1 MTQPMLENNAKD
13 LNYGELPEVW
23 RVPKIEGFSRRKT
36 LYDYQRDALEN
47 AARALYRFYGE
58 GENPWRLGESPQANR
73 RRKRRFAQSVYM
85 EPTIMPFGIKEYE
98 SEADRRN
105 QRRNPVFKIL
115 SEYMDPQGDAIYYY
129 QLINRMCFWM
139 ATGSGKTLVMV
150 KIIEYLRHLKE
161 RQQIPP
167 HNILVLAPSEHLIKQ
182 IRLTI
187 EEFNEEGLN
196 IDLVPLREFGK
207 ARQARL
213 GDVETVYYHRSDNL
227 SDVQKDALTDY
238 RLYENGGKWFV
249 LLDEAHKGGK
259 DDSKRQAYYALM
271 AREGFL
277 FNFSATFTDPEDI
290 VTTVKKYNLQE
301 FIQNGH
307 GKNIYLNES
316 EYRAFKNRSREISG
330 EKKKQIVLKS
340 LITLAHVSRQ
350 VARLRQD
357 TGNDEIY
364 HLPLMLT
371 LVNSVNTNIEDDSN
385 DLWAFFQVL
394 RQIAEGKIDEMLFNA
409 ARDELL
415 QDWRGAQLLFGGG
428 GKADETLIGD
438 DPASVENMTISDLR
452 EKVFLSRDQGR
463 LQFIRGREANRELA
477 FQLINA
483 DRPFAMFRIGDTA
496 NWHNEFL
503 KGFEETTALQE
514 QGFFDSLETSDI
526 TILMGSRA
534 FFESWDSKR
543 PNIINFINIGGSGA
557 KKFVVQAVG
566 RGVRIEPLPNER
578 RRLGSLA
585 LQKQGVLQDCVG
597 KVGPLETLFL
607 FATNRAAINSV
618 LEGMDA
624 ERGGGYERVTGFKR
638 AKRPEVNGKEMPLLV
653 PEYQQEADKRV
664 KAKFTLGENTLAR
677 FRRWLDNT
685 PDSVFVVRDGLTPQ
699 QINSLREEAK
709 ERDNFRIN
717 QDKEYDSLPF
727 LQERLLSHLSVNAQ
741 TAKGVRALNEQEGN
755 EDIVH
760 FREVRA
766 NLRSEELKA
775 LNEKIKKVA
784 QGSVEEDEYNS
795 LLRKHWNG
803 EISRDEFKAY
813 TQGQSEDSFTPGRSE
828 DSSRSLKI
836 KHVADHYYLPMVTA
850 SKPEIADFIKHII
863 KVKSEVTFLNAL
875 DEWLQDEGNKPQ
887 WDAWMFSKIDESLD
901 KVHIPYFDEKVN
913 EYRRFL
919 PDFVFWMCKGDQY
932 QIVFADPKGVAHA
945 SSYRKIDGYEAL
957 FEEQGQCREFSTR
970 FPLAK
975 NVKVKLLLFN
985 PDPDQSPSRKYARY
999 WRDHGH
1005 PEAVFD

>member
-1 MTQPMLENNAKD
+1 MKPILENIEKN

-23 RVPKIEGFSRRKT
+23 RVPEIERFSRRKT
-36 LYDYQRDALEN
+36 LYDYQRSALEN

-58 GENPWRLGESPQANR
+58 EKPWQPGESPQANGE
-73 RRKRRFAQSVYM
+73 RKRLFVRSVYTD
-85 EPTIMPFGIKEYE
+85 PTIGCFGIEEYE
-98 SEADRRN
+98 SEAGRGSQRRKRRRNQREN

-115 SEYMDPQGDAIYYY
+115 SECMDPQGGAISYA

-161 RQQIPP
+161 RQQIPS

-213 GDVETVYYHRSDNL
+213 GDAETVYYHRSDNL

-277 FNFSATFTDPEDI
+277 FNFSATFTDREDI

-316 EYRAFKNRSREISG
+316 EYRAFKNRGKEVSG

-340 LITLAHVSRQ
+340 LITLAHVSSQ
-350 VARLRQD
+350 IARLRQD
-357 TGNDEIY
+357 AGNDEIY

-371 LVNSVNTNIEDDSN
+371 LVHSVNTAIEDDSN

-394 RQIAEGKIDEMLFNA
+394 RQIAEGEIDETLFNA

-415 QDWRGAQLLFGGG
+415 RDWRVAQLLFSTD
-428 GKADETLIGD
+428 GKAEKTLVGD

-452 EKVFLSRDQGR
+452 EKVFLSRHQGK
-463 LQFIRGREANRELA
+463 LQIIRGKESNKELA
-477 FQLINA
+477 FQLVNA
-483 DRPFAMFRIGDTA
+483 DRPFAMFRIGDA
-496 NWHNEFL
+496 SKWRNEFL
-503 KGFEETTALQE
+503 VGFEETTALRE
-514 QGFFDSLETSDI
+514 QSFFDSLETSDI

-543 PNIINFINIGGSGA
+543 PNIINFINIGGSDA

-566 RGVRIEPLPNER
+566 RGVRIEPLPNQR
-578 RRLGSLA
+578 RRLASLA
-585 LQKQGVLQDCVG
+585 LQDQGVLQDCAG

-607 FATNRAAINSV
+607 FATNRNAINSV

-624 ERGGGYERVTGFKR
+624 ERSSNYERVTGFKR
-638 AKRPEVNGKEMPLLV
+638 AKRPEINGKEMPLLV

-664 KAKFTLGENTLAR
+664 KAKFTLSENTLAR

-685 PDSVFVVRDGLTPQ
+685 PDSVFVVRDGLTLR
-699 QINSLREEAK
+699 QINSLREEAQ

-717 QDKEYDSLPF
+717 QDKEYASLPF

-741 TAKGVRALNEQEGN
+741 TAKGMRALNEQEGH

-766 NLRSEELKA
+766 NLGNQELEA
-775 LNEKIKKVA
+775 LNEKIKMVA
-784 QGSVEEDEYNS
+784 QSVVSEEE
-795 LLRKHWNG
+795 RKELANQYRKQ
-803 EISRDEFKAY
+803 EISWDEFKAY
-813 TQGQSEDSFTPGRSE
+813 TQSEDSFDG
-828 DSSRSLKI
+828 LKI

-850 SKPEIADFIKHII
+850 SDPAKADFIKHII
-863 KVKSEVTFLNAL
+863 TVESEVSFLNEL
-875 DEWLQDEGNKPQ
+875 DQWLRNNTPQ

-901 KVHIPYFDEKVN
+901 KVHIPYFDEAVN

-932 QIVFADPKGVAHA
+932 QIVFVDPKGVAHA

-957 FEEQGQCREFSTR
+957 FEKQGQCREFSTR

-975 NVKVKLLLFN
+975 NVRVKLLLFN
-985 PDPDQSPSRKYARY
+985 PGPDQQGPPQKYARY
-999 WRDHGH
+999 WRDH
-1005 PEAVFD
+1005 PEAIFA

>member
-1 MTQPMLENNAKD
+1 MTQPILENNAKN
-13 LNYGELPEVW
+13 LNYGDLPEVW
-23 RVPKIEGFSRRKT
+23 RVPKIERFSRRKT

-58 GENPWRLGESPQANR
+58 EKPWQPGESPQANG
-73 RRKRRFAQSVYM
+73 RRKMRFVQSVYTDLSF
-85 EPTIMPFGIKEYE
+85 EIKEYE
-98 SEADRRN
+98 NEADRRN
-105 QRRNPVFKIL
+105 LRKNPVFKIL
-115 SEYMDPQGDAIYYY
+115 SEYMDPQGGAISYQ

-161 RQQIPP
+161 RQQLPP

-207 ARQARL
+207 VRQARL

-259 DDSKRQAYYALM
+259 EDSKRQAYYALM

-277 FNFSATFTDPEDI
+277 FNFSATFTDEEDI

-316 EYRAFKNRSREISG
+316 EYQAFRDRGREVGG
-330 EKKKQIVLKS
+330 EKKKLIVLKS

-350 VARLRQD
+350 GARLRQD
-357 TGNDEIY
+357 AGNDEIY

-371 LVNSVNTNIEDDSN
+371 LVNSVNTDIEDSN
-385 DLWAFFQVL
+385 DLWVFFQVL
-394 RQIAEGKIDEMLFNA
+394 RQIAEGEIDKTLFNA

-415 QDWRGAQLLFGGG
+415 QDWRGAQLLFDRD
-428 GKADETLIGD
+428 GKADKTLVGD
-438 DPASVENMTISDLR
+438 DPASVENMTIPDLR
-452 EKVFLSRDQGR
+452 EKVFLSRHQGK
-463 LQFIRGREANRELA
+463 LQIIRGKESNKELA

-483 DRPFAMFRIGDTA
+483 DRPFAMFRIGDA
-496 NWHNEFL
+496 SKWRNEFL
-503 KGFEETTALQE
+503 VGFEVTDALQE

-543 PNIINFINIGGSGA
+543 PNIINFINIGASDA

-566 RGVRIEPLPNER
+566 RGVRIEPLPNKR
-578 RRLGSLA
+578 RRLASLA
-585 LQKQGVLQDCVG
+585 PQDQGVLQDCAG

-607 FATNRAAINSV
+607 FATNRAAIKSV
-618 LEGMDA
+618 LDGIDA
-624 ERGGGYERVTGFKR
+624 ERGRGYELVTGFKR
-638 AKRPEVNGKEMPLLV
+638 AKRPEVNGNSMPLLV
-653 PEYQQEADKRV
+653 PEYQREADRRV

-699 QINSLREEAK
+699 QVNSLREEAK
-709 ERDNFRIN
+709 TRDNFRIN
-717 QDKEYDSLPF
+717 PDKEYASLPF
-727 LQERLLSHLSVNAQ
+727 LQERLLSHLFVNAQ
-741 TAKGVRALNEQEGN
+741 TAKGMRELNEQEGH

-766 NLRSEELKA
+766 NLEDYRLNELK
-775 LNEKIKKVA
+775 KRIKQVA
-784 QGSVEEDEYNS
+784 QGGVSEEKRQELAIQYTNQ
-795 LLRKHWNG
+795 
-803 EISRDEFKAY
+803 EISWEEFSEK
-813 TQGQSEDSFTPGRSE
+813 TSGQSESEVESIPG
-828 DSSRSLKI
+828 LKI
-836 KHVADHYYLPMVTA
+836 KHVADHYYLPMVMA
-850 SKPEIADFIKHII
+850 EAGVADFIKHIV
-863 KVKSEVTFLNAL
+863 KVESEVRFLNAL
-875 DEWLQDEGNKPQ
+875 DKWLQGEGDNLQ
-887 WDAWMFSKIDESLD
+887 WDAWMFSKIDEALD

-919 PDFVFWMCKGDQY
+919 PDFVFWMCKDDQY
-932 QIVFADPKGVAHA
+932 QIVFVDPKGVAHA
-945 SSYRKIDGYEAL
+945 SSYRKIDGYAAL
-957 FEEQGQCREFSTR
+957 FEEQGQCREFSTP
-970 FPLAK
+970 FALAK

-985 PDPDQSPSRKYARY
+985 PDPDQGPSQRYASY
-999 WRDHGH
+999 WRDH

>member
-1 MTQPMLENNAKD
+1 MTQPVLEDNAKG

-23 RVPKIEGFSRRKT
+23 RVPKIEGFSRHKT

-47 AARALYRFYGE
+47 AARVLYLFYE
-58 GENPWRLGESPQANR
+58 KNRQPNEPPQTSA
-73 RRKRRFAQSVYM
+73 RRKRRFVESVYAWR
-85 EPTIMPFGIKEYE
+85 TIMPFGIEEYE
-98 SEADRRN
+98 TEADRRN

-115 SEYMDPQGDAIYYY
+115 SEYMDPQGGAISYA

-238 RLYENGGKWFV
+238 RRYENGGKWFV

-277 FNFSATFTDPEDI
+277 FNFSATFTDDEDI

-316 EYRAFKNRSREISG
+316 EYRAFKNRGKEVGG

-340 LITLAHVSRQ
+340 LITLAHVSKQ
-350 VARLRQD
+350 IARLRQD
-357 TGNDEIY
+357 TGDDEIY

-371 LVNSVNTNIEDDSN
+371 LVNSVNTSIEDDSN
-385 DLWAFFQVL
+385 DLWVFFQVL
-394 RQIAEGKIDEMLFNA
+394 RQIAEGGIDETLFNA

-428 GKADETLIGD
+428 GKVDETLIGGD
-438 DPASVENMTISDLR
+438 RDAVASMTVEDLR
-452 EKVFLSRDQGR
+452 EKVFLSRHQGK
-463 LQFIRGREANRELA
+463 LQIIRGKESNKELA

-483 DRPFAMFRIGDTA
+483 DRPFAMFRIGDTSR
-496 NWHNEFL
+496 WRNEFL
-503 KGFEETTALQE
+503 VGFEETTALQE

-543 PNIINFINIGGSGA
+543 PNIINFINIGGSDA

-578 RRLGSLA
+578 RRLGSLSPQA
-585 LQKQGVLQDCVG
+585 QGVLQDCVG

-624 ERGGGYERVTGFKR
+624 ERGSSYERVTGFKR
-638 AKRPEVNGKEMPLLV
+638 AKRPKVNGKEMPLLV
-653 PEYQQEADKRV
+653 PEYQQEAGKRM

-677 FRRWLDNT
+677 FKRWLDNT

-741 TAKGVRALNEQEGN
+741 TAKGMRALNEQEGN

-766 NLRSEELKA
+766 NLEDYKLND
-775 LNEKIKKVA
+775 LNEMIKKVA
-784 QGSVEEDEYNS
+784 QGRVEGEEYNS
-795 LLRKHWNG
+795 LLRKHLDG
-803 EISRDEFKAY
+803 EISRDEFEAY
-813 TQGQSEDSFTPGRSE
+813 AFGKSEVSFGNLT
-828 DSSRSLKI
+828 I

-850 SKPEIADFIKHII
+850 SEPARADFIKHIV
-863 KVKSEVTFLNAL
+863 KVKSEVDFLNAL
-875 DEWLQDEGNKPQ
+875 DQWLQDESNKPQ

-957 FEEQGQCREFSTR
+957 FEAQGQCREFSTR

-999 WRDHGH
+999 WRDH
-1005 PEAVFD
+1005 PKAIFA

>member
-1 MTQPMLENNAKD
+1 MTQPILENNAKG

-23 RVPKIEGFSRRKT
+23 RVPAIERFSRRKT

-58 GENPWRLGESPQANR
+58 EKPWRLGESPQGNR
-73 RRKRRFAQSVYM
+73 DRKRWFVRSVYTR
-85 EPTIMPFGIKEYE
+85 PTIMPFEIKEYE
-98 SEADRRN
+98 NEADRRN
-105 QRRNPVFKIL
+105 QRKNPVFKIL
-115 SEYMDPQGDAIYYY
+115 SEYMDPQGNAIDYY

-196 IDLVPLREFGK
+196 IDFVPLREFGET
-207 ARQARL
+207 RQARL

-259 DDSKRQAYYALM
+259 DDSKCQAYYALM

-277 FNFSATFTDPEDI
+277 FNFSATFTDKEDI

-316 EYRAFKNRSREISG
+316 EYQAFRNRSKEISG
-330 EKKKQIVLKS
+330 KQKKQIVLKS
-340 LITLAHVSRQ
+340 LITLAHVSKQ

-357 TGNDEIY
+357 TGDDDIY

-371 LVNSVNTNIEDDSN
+371 LVNSVNTAIEDDSN
-385 DLWAFFQVL
+385 DLWVFFQVL
-394 RQIAEGKIDEMLFNA
+394 RQIAEGEIDETLFNA

-415 QDWRGAQLLFGGG
+415 QDWGRAQLLFGGG
-428 GKADETLIGD
+428 GKAEETLIGED
-438 DPASVENMTISDLR
+438 LDAVTSMTIEDLR
-452 EKVFLSRDQGR
+452 EKVFLSRRKGK
-463 LQFIRGREANRELA
+463 LQIIRGRESDKELA

-483 DRPFAMFRIGDTA
+483 DRPFAMFRIGDTSR
-496 NWHNEFL
+496 WRNEFL
-503 KGFEETTALQE
+503 EDFEETDALQE

-543 PNIINFINIGGSGA
+543 PNIINFINIGGSDA

-585 LQKQGVLQDCVG
+585 PQKQGVLQDCAG

-607 FATNRAAINSV
+607 FATNRNAINSV
-618 LEGMDA
+618 LDGMDA
-624 ERGGGYERVTGFKR
+624 ERGSAYERVTGFKR
-638 AKRPEVNGKEMPLLV
+638 AKRPQVNGKEMPLLV

-699 QINSLREEAK
+699 QINSLREGVK
-709 ERDNFRIN
+709 ERDNFHIN

-741 TAKGVRALNEQEGN
+741 TAKGMRALNEQEGN

-766 NLRSEELKA
+766 NLDKYQ
-775 LNEKIKKVA
+775 LNDLEKTIKRVA
-784 QGSVEEDEYNS
+784 QGRVGEDEYNS
-795 LLRKHWNG
+795 LLRKHWDG
-803 EISRDEFKAY
+803 EISRDEFEAY
-813 TQGQSEDSFTPGRSE
+813 TQQGQSEGSFRELT
-828 DSSRSLKI
+828 I

-850 SKPEIADFIKHII
+850 SESAKADFIKHIV
-863 KVKSEVTFLNAL
+863 KVESEVTFLNAL
-875 DEWLQDEGNKPQ
+875 DKWLQGEGNTPQ

-901 KVHIPYFDEKVN
+901 NVHIPYFDEKVN

-919 PDFVFWMCKGDQY
+919 PDFVFWMCKDDQY
-932 QIVFADPKGVAHA
+932 QIVFVDPKGVAHA

-985 PDPDQSPSRKYARY
+985 PDPDQNPSRKYARY
-999 WRDHGH
+999 WRDH
-1005 PEAVFD
+1005 PEAIFD

>member
-1 MTQPMLENNAKD
+1 MTQPILEDNAKG

-23 RVPKIEGFSRRKT
+23 RVPEIERFSLRKT

-58 GENPWRLGESPQANR
+58 EKPWRLGESPRANR
-73 RRKRRFAQSVYM
+73 DRKRRFVQSVYAGH
-85 EPTIMPFGIKEYE
+85 TIMPFEIKEYE
-98 SEADRRN
+98 NEADRRN

-115 SEYMDPQGDAIYYY
+115 SEYMDPQGDAIDYY

-207 ARQARL
+207 TRQARL

-277 FNFSATFTDPEDI
+277 FNFSATFTDKEDI
-290 VTTVKKYNLQE
+290 ITTVKKYNLQE

-316 EYRAFKNRSREISG
+316 EYQAFKNRGKEVGG

-340 LITLAHVSRQ
+340 LITLAHASRQ
-350 VARLRQD
+350 VARLRQE
-357 TGNDEIY
+357 TENDEIY

-385 DLWAFFQVL
+385 DLWVFFQVL
-394 RQIAEGKIDEMLFNA
+394 RQIAEGKIDKMLFNA

-415 QDWRGAQLLFGGG
+415 QDWRGAQLLFGGS
-428 GKADETLIGD
+428 GKADEETLIGD

-452 EKVFLSRDQGR
+452 EKVFLSRRQGR
-463 LQFIRGREANRELA
+463 LQIIRGKESDKELA

-483 DRPFAMFRIGDTA
+483 DRPFAMFRIGDTSR
-496 NWHNEFL
+496 WRNEFL

-543 PNIINFINIGGSGA
+543 PNIINFINIGGSDA

-585 LQKQGVLQDCVG
+585 PQKQGVLQACAG

-607 FATNRAAINSV
+607 FATNRNAINSV
-618 LEGMDA
+618 LDGMDA
-624 ERGGGYERVTGFKR
+624 ERGSNYERVTGFKR

-664 KAKFTLGENTLAR
+664 KTKFTLGENTLAR

-699 QINSLREEAK
+699 QINSLREEVK

-741 TAKGVRALNEQEGN
+741 TAKGMRALNEQEGN

-766 NLRSEELKA
+766 NLGSQALET
-775 LNEKIKKVA
+775 LNEKIRKVA
-784 QGSVEEDEYNS
+784 QGRVEGDEYNS
-795 LLRKHWNG
+795 LLRKHLEG
-803 EISRDEFKAY
+803 EISRDEFEAY
-813 TQGQSEDSFTPGRSE
+813 TQGQPEASFDER
-828 DSSRSLKI
+828 LKI
-836 KHVADHYYLPMVTA
+836 KHVAAHYYLPMVTA
-850 SKPEIADFIKHII
+850 SEPARADFIKHII
-863 KVKSEVTFLNAL
+863 KVESEVTFLNAL
-875 DEWLQDEGNKPQ
+875 DEWLQGEGNTPQ
-887 WDAWMFSKIDESLD
+887 WDAWMFSKLDESLD
-901 KVHIPYFDEKVN
+901 KVHIPYFDGKVN

-919 PDFVFWMCKGDQY
+919 PDFVFWMCKDDQY
-932 QIVFADPKGVAHA
+932 QIVFVDPKGVAHA
-945 SSYRKIDGYEAL
+945 SSYHKIDGYEAL

>member
-1 MTQPMLENNAKD
+1 MKPILENNAKG

-23 RVPKIEGFSRRKT
+23 RVQEIERFSRRKT

-47 AARALYRFYGE
+47 AARVLYRFYGE
-58 GENPWRLGESPQANR
+58 GENPWRPGESPQDNKK
-73 RRKRRFAQSVYM
+73 RKRQFAQSVYM
-85 EPTIMPFGIKEYE
+85 DTIKHFGIEEYE
-98 SEADRRN
+98 NKTDRRN
-105 QRRNPVFKIL
+105 LRRNPVFKIL
-115 SEYMDPQGDAIYYY
+115 SEYMDPQGGAISYA

-161 RQQIPP
+161 RQQIPF

-196 IDLVPLREFGK
+196 IELVPLREFGK

-238 RLYENGGKWFV
+238 RRYENGGKWFV

-277 FNFSATFTDPEDI
+277 FNFSATFTDDEDI

-316 EYRAFKNRSREISG
+316 EYQAFKNRGEEISG
-330 EKKKQIVLKS
+330 KKKKQIVLKS
-340 LITLAHVSRQ
+340 LITLAHVSKQ
-350 VARLRQD
+350 AAQLRQD
-357 TGNDEIY
+357 AGNDEIY

-371 LVNSVNTNIEDDSN
+371 LVNSVNTAIEDDSN

-394 RQIAEGKIDEMLFNA
+394 RQIAEGNIDETLFDA

-415 QDWRGAQLLFGGG
+415 QDWGGAQLLFGGG
-428 GKADETLIGD
+428 GKVDETLIGA
-438 DPASVENMTISDLR
+438 DPASVEKMTIPDLR
-452 EKVFLSRDQGR
+452 EKVFLSRHQGK
-463 LQFIRGREANRELA
+463 LQIIRSRESDKELA
-477 FQLINA
+477 FQLVNA
-483 DRPFAMFRIGDTA
+483 DRPFAMFRIGDTSR
-496 NWHNEFL
+496 WRNEFL
-503 KGFEETTALQE
+503 AGFEEINALRE
-514 QGFFDSLETSDI
+514 QSFFNSLETSDI

-543 PNIINFINIGGSGA
+543 PNIINFINIGGSDA

-578 RRLGSLA
+578 RRLGNLA
-585 LQKQGVLQDCVG
+585 PQDQGVLQDCAG

-607 FATNRAAINSV
+607 FATNRAAIKSV

-624 ERGGGYERVTGFKR
+624 ERSGGYERVTGFKR
-638 AKRPEVNGKEMPLLV
+638 AKRPEINGKEMPLLV
-653 PEYQQEADKRV
+653 PEYQQEADKRM

-677 FRRWLDNT
+677 FKKWLDNT

-727 LQERLLSHLSVNAQ
+727 LQERLLSHLFVNAQ

-766 NLRSEELKA
+766 NLGSEELEE

-784 QGSVEEDEYNS
+784 QSVVSEEKGKE
-795 LLRKHWNG
+795 LLSQYENQ
-803 EISRDEFKAY
+803 EISWGEFKAY
-813 TQGQSEDSFTPGRSE
+813 ARSEDSFDR
-828 DSSRSLKI
+828 LKI
-836 KHVADHYYLPMVTA
+836 KHVADHYYLPMVTTNEPA
-850 SKPEIADFIKHII
+850 RADFIKHIV
-863 KVKSEVTFLNAL
+863 KVKSEVNFLNAL
-875 DEWLQDEGNKPQ
+875 DKWLQDEGNKPP

-932 QIVFADPKGVAHA
+932 QIVFVDPKGAAHA

-957 FEEQGQCREFSTR
+957 FEKQGQCREFSTR

-999 WRDHGH
+999 WRDH
-1005 PEAVFD
+1005 PKAIFA

>member
-1 MTQPMLENNAKD
+1 MKPLLENSVKG

-58 GENPWRLGESPQANR
+58 KNPWQPGESPRANR
-73 RRKRRFAQSVYM
+73 NRKVEFAHSVYASS
-85 EPTIMPFGIKEYE
+85 TIMPFEIKEYE
-98 SEADRRN
+98 SEAYRRN
-105 QRRNPVFKIL
+105 QQKNPVFKIL
-115 SEYMDPQGDAIYYY
+115 SEYMDPQSGAISYA

-161 RQQIPP
+161 RQQVPP

-238 RLYENGGKWFV
+238 RLYENDGKWFV

-277 FNFSATFTDPEDI
+277 FNFSATFTDREDI
-290 VTTVKKYNLQE
+290 ATTVKKYNLQE

-316 EYRAFKNRSREISG
+316 EYQAFRDRGKEVGG

-340 LITLAHVSRQ
+340 LITLAHVSKQ
-350 VARLRQD
+350 ITRLRSD

-371 LVNSVNTNIEDDSN
+371 LVNSVNTNIEDSN
-385 DLWAFFQVL
+385 DLWVFFQVL
-394 RQIAEGKIDEMLFNA
+394 RQIAEGNIDKTLFNA

-428 GKADETLIGD
+428 GKVDETLIGD
-438 DPASVENMTISDLR
+438 DPASVENMTIPDLR
-452 EKVFLSRDQGR
+452 EKVFLSRKKGR
-463 LQFIRGREANRELA
+463 LQIIRGRESDKELA

-483 DRPFAMFRIGDTA
+483 DRPFAMFRIGDTSR
-496 NWHNEFL
+496 WRNEFL
-503 KGFEETTALQE
+503 IGFEETTALQE

-543 PNIINFINIGGSGA
+543 PNIINFINIGASDA

-566 RGVRIEPLPNER
+566 RGVRIEPLPNKR
-578 RRLGSLA
+578 RRLGNLA
-585 LQKQGVLQDCVG
+585 LEAQGVLRGCAG

-607 FATNRAAINSV
+607 FATNRAAIKSV
-618 LEGMDA
+618 LDGMDA
-624 ERGGGYERVTGFKR
+624 ERGNSYERVTGFKR
-638 AKRPEVNGKEMPLLV
+638 AKRPEVNGNPMPLLV

-699 QINSLREEAK
+699 QVNSLREEAK

-717 QDKEYDSLPF
+717 QDKEYASLPF
-727 LQERLLSHLSVNAQ
+727 LQERLLSHLFVHAQ
-741 TAKGVRALNEQEGN
+741 TAKGMRELDEQEGH

-766 NLRSEELKA
+766 NLEKYQLNDLKKTIKRVVQGGISEEERKQLA
-775 LNEKIKKVA
+775 IQYATQEISWEEFNEKTSGQFESEA
-784 QGSVEEDEYNS
+784 ES
-795 LLRKHWNG
+795 
-803 EISRDEFKAY
+803 ISGL
-813 TQGQSEDSFTPGRSE
+813 T
-828 DSSRSLKI
+828 I
-836 KHVADHYYLPMVTA
+836 KHVAEHYYLPIVMGETGR
-850 SKPEIADFIKHII
+850 ADFIKHIV
-863 KVKSEVTFLNAL
+863 KVESEVTFLNAL
-875 DEWLQDEGNKPQ
+875 DKWLRDEKPQ

-919 PDFVFWMCKGDQY
+919 PDFVFWMCRGDQY
-932 QIVFADPKGVAHA
+932 QIVFVDPKGVAHA
-945 SSYRKIDGYEAL
+945 SSYRKIDGYKAL

-985 PDPDQSPSRKYARY
+985 QDPDQQGLPQEYARY
-999 WRDHGH
+999 WDTRT
-1005 PEAVFD
+1005 AAIFA

>member
-23 RVPKIEGFSRRKT
+23 RVPKIERFSRRKT

-73 RRKRRFAQSVYM
+73 KRKRRFAQSVYM

-98 SEADRRN
+98 NEAGRRN

-115 SEYMDPQGDAIYYY
+115 SEYMDPQGDAIYYT

-167 HNILVLAPSEHLIKQ
+167 HNILVLAPSEHLIRQ

-196 IDLVPLREFGK
+196 IDLAPLREFGK

-340 LITLAHVSRQ
+340 LITLAHASRQ

-653 PEYQQEADKRV
+653 PEYQPEADKRV

-709 ERDNFRIN
+709 ARDNFRIN

-741 TAKGVRALNEQEGN
+741 TAKGVRALNEQEGY

-766 NLRSEELKA
+766 NLEDYQLNDLKRTIKRVVQGGVSEGE
-775 LNEKIKKVA
+775 
-784 QGSVEEDEYNS
+784 
-795 LLRKHWNG
+795 RKQLAIQYANQ
-803 EISRDEFKAY
+803 EISWEEFSEK
-813 TQGQSEDSFTPGRSE
+813 TSGQFESEAESIPG
-828 DSSRSLKI
+828 LKI

-932 QIVFADPKGVAHA
+932 QIVFVDPKGTAHA

>member
-1 MTQPMLENNAKD
+1 MTQPVLEDNAKS

-23 RVPKIEGFSRRKT
+23 RVPKIERFSRRKT

-58 GENPWRLGESPQANR
+58 GEKPWRRGESPRANR
-73 RRKRRFAQSVYM
+73 DRKRRFVQSVYM
-85 EPTIMPFGIKEYE
+85 EPTIRRFGIEEYE
-98 SEADRRN
+98 TEADRRN
-105 QRRNPVFKIL
+105 LRRNPVFKIL

-161 RQQIPP
+161 RQQIPS

-238 RLYENGGKWFV
+238 HLYENGGKWFV

-277 FNFSATFTDPEDI
+277 FNFSATFTDDEDI

-316 EYRAFKNRSREISG
+316 EYRAFKNRGREVGG

-340 LITLAHVSRQ
+340 LITLAHASRQ

-357 TGNDEIY
+357 AGNDEIY

-371 LVNSVNTNIEDDSN
+371 LVNSVNTSIEDDSN
-385 DLWAFFQVL
+385 DLWVFFQVL
-394 RQIAEGKIDEMLFNA
+394 RQIAEGGIDEMLFNA

-415 QDWRGAQLLFGGG
+415 QDWGGAQLLFGGG
-428 GKADETLIGD
+428 GKVDETLIGGD
-438 DPASVENMTISDLR
+438 RDAVASMTVEDLR
-452 EKVFLSRDQGR
+452 EKVFLSCHRGR
-463 LQFIRGREANRELA
+463 LQIIRGKESNKELA
-477 FQLINA
+477 FQLVNA
-483 DRPFAMFRIGDTA
+483 DRPFAMFRIGDTSR
-496 NWHNEFL
+496 WRNEFL
-503 KGFEETTALQE
+503 VGFEETTALQE

-543 PNIINFINIGGSGA
+543 PNIINFINIGGSDA

-578 RRLGSLA
+578 RRLGSLPPQA
-585 LQKQGVLQDCVG
+585 QSVLQDCVG

-618 LEGMDA
+618 LDGMDA
-624 ERGGGYERVTGFKR
+624 ERGSGYERVTGFKR
-638 AKRPEVNGKEMPLLV
+638 AKRPKVNGNPMPLLV
-653 PEYQQEADKRV
+653 PEYQQEAGKRV

-709 ERDNFRIN
+709 EGDNFRIN

-741 TAKGVRALNEQEGN
+741 TAKGMRALNEQEGH

-766 NLRSEELKA
+766 NLEDYKLNDLKKTIKRVVQGGVSEGE
-775 LNEKIKKVA
+775 
-784 QGSVEEDEYNS
+784 
-795 LLRKHWNG
+795 RKQLAIQYANQ
-803 EISRDEFKAY
+803 EISWEEFSEK
-813 TQGQSEDSFTPGRSE
+813 TSGQSESEAESIPG
-828 DSSRSLKI
+828 LKI
-836 KHVADHYYLPMVTA
+836 KHVAAHYYLPMVIGET
-850 SKPEIADFIKHII
+850 EVADFIKHIV
-863 KVKSEVTFLNAL
+863 KVKSEVRFLNEL
-875 DEWLQDEGNKPQ
+875 DEWLQDEDNRPQ
-887 WDAWMFSKIDESLD
+887 WDAWMFSKLDESLD
-901 KVHIPYFDEKVN
+901 KVHVPYFDEAVN

-932 QIVFADPKGVAHA
+932 QIVFVDPKGAAHA

-957 FEEQGQCREFSTR
+957 FENQGQCREFSTR

-999 WRDHGH
+999 WRDH
-1005 PEAVFD
+1005 PKAIFA

>member
-1 MTQPMLENNAKD
+1 MEAIQNKNMKPLLEDNAKG

-23 RVPKIEGFSRRKT
+23 RVPEIERFSLRKT

-58 GENPWRLGESPQANR
+58 EKAWRLGESPRANR
-73 RRKRRFAQSVYM
+73 DRKRRFVQSVYAGH
-85 EPTIMPFGIKEYE
+85 TIMPFEIKEYE
-98 SEADRRN
+98 NEAD
-105 QRRNPVFKIL
+105 RRNPVFKIL

-207 ARQARL
+207 TRQARL

-259 DDSKRQAYYALM
+259 EDSKRQAYYALM

-277 FNFSATFTDPEDI
+277 FNFSATFTDEEDI

-316 EYRAFKNRSREISG
+316 EYRAFKNRGKEVGG

-340 LITLAHVSRQ
+340 LITLAHASRQ

-385 DLWAFFQVL
+385 DLWVFFQVL
-394 RQIAEGKIDEMLFNA
+394 RQIAEGGIDETLFNA

-428 GKADETLIGD
+428 GKADEETLIGD

-452 EKVFLSRDQGR
+452 EKVFLSRRQGR
-463 LQFIRGREANRELA
+463 LQIIRGKESDKELA

-483 DRPFAMFRIGDTA
+483 DRPFAMFRIGDTSR
-496 NWHNEFL
+496 WRNEFL
-503 KGFEETTALQE
+503 VGFEETTALQE

-543 PNIINFINIGGSGA
+543 PNIINFINIGGSDA

-585 LQKQGVLQDCVG
+585 PQKQGVLQDCAG

-607 FATNRAAINSV
+607 FATNRNAINSV
-618 LEGMDA
+618 LDGMDA
-624 ERGGGYERVTGFKR
+624 ERGSNYERVTGFKR

-664 KAKFTLGENTLAR
+664 KTKFTLGENTLAR

-699 QINSLREEAK
+699 QINSLREEVK

-741 TAKGVRALNEQEGN
+741 TAKGMRALNEQEGN

-766 NLRSEELKA
+766 NLGSQALET

-784 QGSVEEDEYNS
+784 QGRVEGDEYNS
-795 LLRKHWNG
+795 LLRKHLEG
-803 EISRDEFKAY
+803 EISRDEFEAY
-813 TQGQSEDSFTPGRSE
+813 TQGQPEASFDER
-828 DSSRSLKI
+828 LKI
-836 KHVADHYYLPMVTA
+836 KHVAAHYYLPMVTA
-850 SKPEIADFIKHII
+850 SEPAKADFIKHIV
-863 KVKSEVTFLNAL
+863 KVESEVTFLNAL
-875 DEWLQDEGNKPQ
+875 DEWLQGEGNTPQ
-887 WDAWMFSKIDESLD
+887 WDAWMFSKLDESLD
-901 KVHIPYFDEKVN
+901 KVHIPYFDGKVN

-919 PDFVFWMCKGDQY
+919 PDFVFWMCKDDQY
-932 QIVFADPKGVAHA
+932 QIVFVDPKGVAHA
-945 SSYRKIDGYEAL
+945 SSYHKIDGYEAL

>member
-1 MTQPMLENNAKD
+1 MTQPLLEDNAKS

-23 RVPKIEGFSRRKT
+23 RVPEIERFSRRKT

-58 GENPWRLGESPQANR
+58 ENPWRRGESPRANR
-73 RRKRRFAQSVYM
+73 DRKQRFVSSVYPVGALGTF
-85 EPTIMPFGIKEYE
+85 EVRKYE
-98 SEADRRN
+98 NKADERN
-105 QRRNPVFKIL
+105 QRKNPVFKIL
-115 SEYMDPQGDAIYYY
+115 SEYMELQGGAVSYT

-238 RLYENGGKWFV
+238 RLYENDGKWFV
-249 LLDEAHKGGK
+249 MLDEAHKGGK

-277 FNFSATFTDPEDI
+277 FNFSATFTDREDI

-316 EYRAFKNRSREISG
+316 EYQAFRNRGREVG
-330 EKKKQIVLKS
+330 GKKKKQIVLKS
-340 LITLAHVSRQ
+340 LITLAHVSKQ
-350 VARLRQD
+350 IARLRQD

-371 LVNSVNTNIEDDSN
+371 LVNSVNTAIEDDSN
-385 DLWAFFQVL
+385 DLWVFFQVL
-394 RQIAEGKIDEMLFNA
+394 RQIAEGEIDKTLFNA

-428 GKADETLIGD
+428 DKADETLIGD
-438 DPASVENMTISDLR
+438 DPASVEKMTVPDLR
-452 EKVFLSRDQGR
+452 EKVFLSRRQGR
-463 LQFIRGREANRELA
+463 LQIIRGKESNKELA
-477 FQLINA
+477 FQLVNA
-483 DRPFAMFRIGDTA
+483 DRPFAMFRIGDTSR
-496 NWHNEFL
+496 WRNEFL
-503 KGFEETTALQE
+503 VGFEETTALQE

-543 PNIINFINIGGSGA
+543 PNIINFINIGSGDA
-557 KKFVVQAVG
+557 RKFVVQAVG
-566 RGVRIEPLPNER
+566 RGVRIEPLPNQR

-585 LQKQGVLQDCVG
+585 SQAQGVLQDCVG

-607 FATNRAAINSV
+607 FATNRNAINSV

-638 AKRPEVNGKEMPLLV
+638 AKRPKVNGKEMPLLV
-653 PEYQQEADKRV
+653 PEYQPEADKRV

-709 ERDNFRIN
+709 GGDNFRIN

-741 TAKGVRALNEQEGN
+741 TAKGMRALNEQEGH

-766 NLRSEELKA
+766 NLEDYKLNDLKKTIKQVVQGGVSEEERQQLA
-775 LNEKIKKVA
+775 IQYANQEISWDEFDAYA
-784 QGSVEEDEYNS
+784 QG
-795 LLRKHWNG
+795 K
-803 EISRDEFKAY
+803 
-813 TQGQSEDSFTPGRSE
+813 SEDSFGN
-828 DSSRSLKI
+828 LKI

-850 SKPEIADFIKHII
+850 SEPARADFIKHII
-863 KVKSEVTFLNAL
+863 KVKSEVDFLNEL
-875 DEWLQDEGNKPQ
+875 DEWLRDNNPQ

-901 KVHIPYFDEKVN
+901 KVHIPYFDEAVN

-932 QIVFADPKGVAHA
+932 QIVFVDPKGAAHA

-957 FEEQGQCREFSTR
+957 FEKQGQCREFSTR

-999 WRDHGH
+999 WRDR
-1005 PEAVFD
+1005 PEAIFA

>member
-1 MTQPMLENNAKD
+1 MTQPLLEDNAKS

-23 RVPKIEGFSRRKT
+23 RVPKIERFSRRKT

-58 GENPWRLGESPQANR
+58 GEKPWRRGESPRANR
-73 RRKRRFAQSVYM
+73 DRKRRFVQSVYM
-85 EPTIMPFGIKEYE
+85 EPTIRRFGIEEYE
-98 SEADRRN
+98 TEADRRN
-105 QRRNPVFKIL
+105 LRRNPVFKIL

-161 RQQIPP
+161 RQQIPS

-207 ARQARL
+207 VRQARL

-238 RLYENGGKWFV
+238 HLYENGGKWFV

-277 FNFSATFTDPEDI
+277 FNFSATFTDDEDI

-316 EYRAFKNRSREISG
+316 EYRAFKNRDREVGG

-340 LITLAHVSRQ
+340 LITLAHASRQ

-357 TGNDEIY
+357 AGNDEIY

-371 LVNSVNTNIEDDSN
+371 LVNSVNTSIEDDSN
-385 DLWAFFQVL
+385 DLWVFFQVL
-394 RQIAEGKIDEMLFNA
+394 RQIAEGGIDEMLFNA

-415 QDWRGAQLLFGGG
+415 QDWGGAQLLFGGG
-428 GKADETLIGD
+428 GKVDETLIGGD
-438 DPASVENMTISDLR
+438 RDAVASMTVEDLR
-452 EKVFLSRDQGR
+452 EKVFLSRHRGR
-463 LQFIRGREANRELA
+463 LQIIRGKESNKELA
-477 FQLINA
+477 FQLVNA
-483 DRPFAMFRIGDTA
+483 DRPFAMFRIGDTSR
-496 NWHNEFL
+496 WRNEFL
-503 KGFEETTALQE
+503 VGFEETTALQE

-543 PNIINFINIGGSGA
+543 PNIINFINIGGSDA

-578 RRLGSLA
+578 RRLGSLPPQA
-585 LQKQGVLQDCVG
+585 QSVLQDCVG

-618 LEGMDA
+618 LDGMDA
-624 ERGGGYERVTGFKR
+624 ERGSGYERVTGFKR
-638 AKRPEVNGKEMPLLV
+638 AKRPKVNGNPMPLLV
-653 PEYQQEADKRV
+653 PEYQQEAGKRV

-709 ERDNFRIN
+709 EGDNFRIN

-741 TAKGVRALNEQEGN
+741 TAKGMRALNEQEGH

-766 NLRSEELKA
+766 NLESYQLNDLKKTIKRVVQGGVSEE
-775 LNEKIKKVA
+775 E
-784 QGSVEEDEYNS
+784 
-795 LLRKHWNG
+795 RKELAIQYANQ
-803 EISRDEFKAY
+803 EISWDEFSDK
-813 TQGQSEDSFTPGRSE
+813 TSGQFESEAESIPG
-828 DSSRSLKI
+828 LKI
-836 KHVADHYYLPMVTA
+836 KHVAAHYYLPMVIGETGM
-850 SKPEIADFIKHII
+850 ADFIKHIV
-863 KVKSEVTFLNAL
+863 KVKSEVDFLNAL
-875 DEWLQDEGNKPQ
+875 DEWLRGEGNKPQ

-932 QIVFADPKGVAHA
+932 QIVFVDPKGVAHA

-957 FEEQGQCREFSTR
+957 FEKQGQCREFSTR

-999 WRDHGH
+999 WRDR
-1005 PEAVFD
+1005 PEAIFA